1 MDRVILNDLNFEN
14 RNEALNF
21 LKSLWKYEKSECPI
35 CGSKLELLHKKAKKN
50 NCDWQCKSCNK
61 IYKQFIY
68 WMKLIKRCRIDNFIF
83 E

>member
-35 CGSKLELLHKKAKKN
+35 CGSKLELLHKKAKNN

-61 IYKQFIY
+61 IYKTIY
-68 WMKLIKRCRIDNFIF
+68 LLDEINEKMPD
-83 E
+83 